1 MASSRR
7 TPCNW
12 CECDTKSCC
21 DCWVSERHTLLT
33 ELYFL
38 LLATLAP
45 AVLVWPV
52 TLLWFSPVSRSP
64 VSQRSPVNIY
74 YAARILWILN
84 TYRPRIHTCGSL
96 TAYQHIQQTPN
107 SGQQRFSLNTIPES
121 RQGGCC
127 ILLSS
132 EQSPQLHWVL
142 KWASPPFFMTWPTR
156 KNPPWSGWKNEP
168 AFNINIY
175 YDHHFSQSGR
185 SVNPFQPSWEC

>member
-1 MASSRR
+1 MWMRHKVLLWLLGQWETHSAHR
-7 TPCNW
+7 TVFSAVG
-12 CECDTKSCC
+12 DTGSIQ
-21 DCWVSERHTLLT
+21 H
-33 ELYFL
+33 
-38 LLATLAP
+38 
-45 AVLVWPV
+45 AVLVWLV

-84 TYRPRIHTCGSL
+84 TYRPRIHTWGSL

-156 KNPPWSGWKNEP
+156 KNPPWSGWENEP